1 MDGNAE
7 MTMKTVMAKMK
18 NLIMSLAV
26 RIRMTTMK
34 AMRLAMMKRRVNKKR
49 AETLMKIIVIRLAGK
64 PTPT

>member
-1 MDGNAE
+1 VDGNAE